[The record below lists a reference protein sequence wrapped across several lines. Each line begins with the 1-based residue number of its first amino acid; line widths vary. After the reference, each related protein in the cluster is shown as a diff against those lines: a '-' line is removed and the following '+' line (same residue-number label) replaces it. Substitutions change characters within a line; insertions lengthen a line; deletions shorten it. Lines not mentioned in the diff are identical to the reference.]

1 MAQQQAT
8 PSGFQMPAATEI
20 ILGVLILALVVILL
34 MPLPVMLLDFIIT
47 MNISLGVIL
56 LMMSLYVQKP
66 LDMAAFP
73 SIILVGTMFRLA
85 LSIAA
90 TRAILAKGEAGGIIH
105 TFGEF
110 VTGGNLIVGAV
121 IFIIITIVQFM
132 VITKGAE
139 RIAEVGARFALD
151 AMPGKQMTIDADFN
165 AGLISPDEAIRR
177 REDLQRESALFGSM
191 DGAMKFVKGD
201 AIAGII
207 ITVINAIGG
216 LAIGMLMNGMAIAEA
231 LEHYTKLTVGDGLA
245 AQVPALLMSVA
256 SGLMM
261 SRSTASEGS
270 LAKDLFAQVQKKPY
284 GLLFAAGFLIVIAIS
299 GLLGTGMPWYTF
311 FPIALILIGIAGS
324 VFLTSNMQEQLSQ
337 LDQVKE
343 NMSDLINPNRMYEK
357 LGVDALSLQ
366 VGNDLLVIAD
376 PDQDGQLLG
385 KIAGLRSRLTDEL
398 GFILPNIRI
407 MDSMQIG
414 SHEYMIS
421 IRGNPVAQANIYPGR
436 YMIPAS
442 HFQSHNLR
450 PPEDV
455 VVDMEPTYGMEEAYW
470 LIAQDIPEELTQSAV
485 DATDALIE
493 HLKEVVI
500 KHVDEVMTKMDV
512 LKLMELVR
520 MQDQSLIQELVPAIL
535 TPNDL
540 RKMFVNLVRE
550 KVSIKDI
557 MFVFERLSDYARFS
571 REPDVLSERLRAALG
586 RQICLGHTDR
596 NKNLYAITLSN
607 DWEKMLDDNCQ
618 RTELGTMFMLNPLQI
633 QELIENTR
641 ETIRRVQQTYNR
653 LPVVLCS
660 PRIRLPLFQLL
671 DRHIPVITV
680 MSYSELIP
688 DIQVQAVGTVGTS
701 DFADNYGYSA

>member
-1 MAQQQAT
+1 MARPQQPQKAFAI
-8 PSGFQMPAATEI
+8 PPMTEI
-20 ILGVLILALVVILL
+20 ALGALIIALVVILL
-34 MPLPVMLLDFIIT
+34 MPMPTWMLDIILT

-85 LSIAA
+85 LSISA
-90 TRAILAKGEAGGIIH
+90 TRSILANGEAGAIIH
-105 TFGEF
+105 AFGEF

-121 IFIIITIVQFM
+121 IFIIITLVQFM

-165 AGLISPDEAIRR
+165 AGLIPPDEAIRR

-216 LAIGMLMNGMAIAEA
+216 LAIGLLMKGMQIPDA
-231 LEHYTKLTVGDGLA
+231 LQHYTVLTVGDGLA
-245 AQVPALLMSVA
+245 SQVPALLMSVA

-270 LAKDLFAQVQKKPY
+270 LAKDLYSQIQNKPY
-284 GLLFAAGFLIVIAIS
+284 SMLFAAVFLMLIGLSGFF
-299 GLLGTGMPWYTF
+299 GTGMPILTF
-311 FPIALILIGIAGS
+311 GPIALGLVGVAFS
-324 VFLTSNMQEQLSQ
+324 VFLAHDVQQQLGQ
-337 LDQVKE
+337 LDSVKE
-343 NMSDLINPNRMYEK
+343 NMQDLINPNRMYEK
-357 LGVDALSLQ
+357 LGVDPLNLQ

-385 KIAGLRSRLTDEL
+385 KIAGLRSRMTDEL

-407 MDSMQIG
+407 MDSTTIQPN
-414 SHEYMIS
+414 EYMIS
-421 IRGNPVAQANIYPGR
+421 IRGNPVATGTVYPGR
-436 YMIPAS
+436 YMLPVSLMEAQNIE
-442 HFQSHNLR
+442 
-450 PPEDV
+450 PPPNAIRGL
-455 VVDMEPTYGMEEAYW
+455 EPTHALEDCYW
-470 LIAQDIPEELTQSAV
+470 VLQHEVPEILQRNALE
-485 DATDALIE
+485 ATDALIE

-500 KHVDEVMTKMDV
+500 KHVDDVMTKMDV

-520 MQDQSLIQELVPAIL
+520 SQDQSLIQELIPGIL

-540 RKMFVNLVRE
+540 RKLFVNLIRE

-557 MFVFERLSDYARFS
+557 IFIFERLSDYARFS
-571 REPDVLSERLRAALG
+571 KEPDVLSERLRAALG
-586 RQICLGHTDR
+586 RQICLLYADR
-596 NKNLYAITLSN
+596 NKALYAVTLAN
-607 DWEKMLDDNCQ
+607 EWEKLLDDSCQ
-618 RTELGTMFMLNPLQI
+618 RTELGTMFLLNPLQV
-633 QELIENTR
+633 QELIEMTG
-641 ETIRRVQQTYNR
+641 ETINQVRQTYNR
-653 LPVVLCS
+653 LPVILCS

-671 DRHIPVITV
+671 DRHIPLITV
-680 MSYSELIP
+680 LSYSELIP
-688 DIQVQAVGTVGTS
+688 DIQVHAVGTIGGGEY
-701 DFADNYGYSA
+701 ADNYGY

>member
-1 MAQQQAT
+1 MAQPNPNTSFAIPPIT
-8 PSGFQMPAATEI
+8 ELVLGFLI
-20 ILGVLILALVVILL
+20 IALVVIILAP
-34 MPLPVMLLDFIIT
+34 MPPILLDLILT
-47 MNISLGVIL
+47 MNISIGVVL
-56 LMMSLYVQKP
+56 LMMALYVQKP

-85 LSIAA
+85 LSISA
-90 TRAILAKGEAGGIIH
+90 TRSILSKGEAGSIIH
-105 TFGEF
+105 AFGEF

-121 IFIIITIVQFM
+121 IFIIITLVQFM

-165 AGLISPDEAIRR
+165 AGLIPPEEAVRR

-216 LAIGMLMNGMAIAEA
+216 LAIGIAMRGMALEEA
-231 LEHYTKLTVGDGLA
+231 LTTYTKLTVGDGLA

-270 LAKDLFAQVQKKPY
+270 LAKDLFSQIQAKPY
-284 GLLFAAGFLIVIAIS
+284 SMLFAAAF
-299 GLLGTGMPWYTF
+299 
-311 FPIALILIGIAGS
+311 LILIGISGFFGTGMPPLTFGLIGAGLIMVAFS
-324 VFLTSNMQEQLSQ
+324 VFLAHDVQKQLGQ
-337 LDQVKE
+337 LDSVKE
-343 NMSDLINPNRMYEK
+343 NMQDLINPNRMYEK
-357 LGVDALSLQ
+357 LGVDPLNLQ

-385 KIAGLRSRLTDEL
+385 KIAGLRARMTDEI

-407 MDSMQIG
+407 MDSTTI
-414 SHEYMIS
+414 HPNEYLVS
-421 IRGNPVAQANIYPGR
+421 IRGNPVESGRVYPGR
-436 YMIPAS
+436 YMLPVSLMQANNI
-442 HFQSHNLR
+442 Q
-450 PPEDV
+450 PPPGAIRDI
-455 VVDMEPTYGMEEAYW
+455 EPTHGMEECLW
-470 LIAQDIPEELTQSAV
+470 MLQQEVPEILQRNALE
-485 DATDALIE
+485 ATDALIDHMRE
-493 HLKEVVI
+493 IVV

-520 MQDQSLIQELVPAIL
+520 SQDQSLIQELVPNIM

-540 RKMFVNLVRE
+540 RKVFVNLLRE

-557 MFVFERLSDYARFS
+557 IFIFERLTDFARFS
-571 REPDVLSERLRAALG
+571 KEPDVLSERLRAALG
-586 RQICLGHTDR
+586 RQICLLNSDR
-596 NKNLYAITLSN
+596 EKNMYAVTLSN
-607 DWEKMLDDNCQ
+607 EWEKLLDDSCQ
-618 RTELGTMFMLNPLQI
+618 RTELGTMFLLNPLQV
-633 QELIENTR
+633 QDLVEMTGEALN
-641 ETIRRVQQTYNR
+641 RVRQTYNR
-653 LPVVLCS
+653 VPVILCS

-671 DRHIPVITV
+671 DRHIPLVTV

-688 DIQVQAVGTVGTS
+688 DIQVHAVGAVGTAEG
-701 DFADNYGYSA
+701 ADNYGY

>member
-1 MAQQQAT
+1 MAQPQGGAGSFKL
-8 PSGFQMPAATEI
+8 PSVSELTMSIMICALI
-20 ILGVLILALVVILL
+20 IVILL
-34 MPLPVMLLDFIIT
+34 PMPVFLLDIILT

-56 LMMSLYVQKP
+56 LMMALYVQKP

-90 TRAILAKGEAGGIIH
+90 TRSILSKGEAGGIIH
-105 TFGEF
+105 AFGEL

-121 IFIIITIVQFM
+121 IFIIITLVQFM

-165 AGLISPDEAIRR
+165 AGLISPDEAVKR

-216 LAIGMLMNGMAIAEA
+216 LAIGMLMNGMAVEEA
-231 LEHYTKLTVGDGLA
+231 LQRYTILTVGDGLA

-270 LAKDLFAQVQKKPY
+270 LAKDLFAQVQGKPY
-284 GLLFAAGFLIVIAIS
+284 GLIFAAAFLGLIGIS
-299 GLLGTGMPWYTF
+299 GLFGTGMPIWAF
-311 FPIALILIGIAGS
+311 GPIAVGLGAIAFS
-324 VFLTSNMQEQLSQ
+324 VFLATDVQQQLGQ

-343 NMSDLINPNRMYEK
+343 NMSELINPNRMYEK
-357 LGVDALSLQ
+357 LGVDPLSLQ

-385 KIAGLRSRLTDEL
+385 KIAGLRSRMTDEI

-407 MDSMQIG
+407 MDSNSIG
-414 SHEYMIS
+414 PNEYLIS
-421 IRGNPVAQANIYPGR
+421 IRNNPVASANVYPGR

-442 HFQSHNLR
+442 QFQIHNLQ
-450 PPEDV
+450 PPKSAI
-455 VVDMEPTYGMEEAYW
+455 VDMEPTYGIEEAYW
-470 LIAQDIPEELTQSAV
+470 LPPQEIPEQLQKSAV

-500 KHVDEVMTKMDV
+500 KHVDEVMSKMDV

-520 MQDQSLIQELVPAIL
+520 QQDQSIIQELVPAIL

-540 RKMFVNLVRE
+540 RKIFVNMIRE

-557 MFVFERLSDYARFS
+557 MFVFERMSDYARYS
-571 REPDVLSERLRAALG
+571 REPDILSERLRAALG
-586 RQICLGHTDR
+586 RAICLSHADK
-596 NKNLYAITLSN
+596 NKNLYAVTLSN
-607 DWEKMLDDNCQ
+607 EWEKILDDSCQ
-618 RTELGTMFMLNPLQI
+618 RTELGTMFLLNPLQV
-633 QELIENTR
+633 QELIEVTG
-641 ETIRRVQQTYNR
+641 ETLRRVQQTYDR
-653 LPVVLCS
+653 VPVILCS

-671 DRHIPVITV
+671 DRHIPIITV

-688 DIQVQAVGTVGTS
+688 DIQVQAVGTIGTS

>member
-1 MAQQQAT
+1 MAHPQGGKSFAI
-8 PSGFQMPAATEI
+8 PPVTEI
-20 ILGVLILALVVILL
+20 ALGGLLLGLVVIILAP
-34 MPLPVMLLDFIIT
+34 MPSFFLDIVIT
-47 MNISLGVIL
+47 MNISIGVIL

-73 SIILVGTMFRLA
+73 SIILVGTLFRLA
-85 LSIAA
+85 LGIAA
-90 TRAILAKGEAGGIIH
+90 TRSILSTGEAGGIID
-105 TFGEF
+105 TFGKF

-165 AGLISPDEAIRR
+165 AGLIAPEEAVRR

-216 LAIGMLMNGMAIAEA
+216 LAIGMLMKGMAIEEA
-231 LEHYTKLTVGDGLA
+231 LNHYTILTIGDGLA

-270 LAKDLFAQVQKKPY
+270 LAKDLFAQVQSKPY
-284 GLLFAAGFLIVIAIS
+284 GLIFAAFFLLLIAIS
-299 GLLGTGMPWYTF
+299 GVFGTGMPWWTF
-311 FPIALILIGIAGS
+311 LPIAGLLAGIAFS
-324 VFLTSNMQEQLSQ
+324 VFLTNDVQQQLGQ

-343 NMSDLINPNRMYEK
+343 NMNELINPNRMYEK
-357 LGVDALSLQ
+357 LGVDTLSLQ

-376 PDQDGQLLG
+376 PEQNGQLLG
-385 KIAGLRSRLTDEL
+385 KIAGLRSRMTDEL

-414 SHEYMIS
+414 PHEYLIS
-421 IRGNPVAQANIYPGR
+421 IRGNPVASANVYPDY

-442 HFQSHNLR
+442 QVQAANVQLPSNTIT
-450 PPEDV
+450 
-455 VVDMEPTYGMEEAYW
+455 DMEPIYGLEEAYW
-470 LIAQDIPEELTQSAV
+470 LAPNDIPESLKNNAV
-485 DATDALIE
+485 DATDALID
-493 HLKEVVI
+493 HLREIVI

-520 MQDQSLIQELVPAIL
+520 HQDQTLIQELVPAIL

-540 RKMFVNLVRE
+540 RKIFVNLIRE

-557 MFVFERLSDYARFS
+557 LYVFERLTDYARFS
-571 REPDVLSERLRAALG
+571 KEPDILSERLRAALG
-586 RQICLGHTDR
+586 RQICLLHADR
-596 NKNLYAITLSN
+596 NKNLYAVTLSN
-607 DWEKMLDDNCQ
+607 EWEKMLDDSCQ
-618 RTELGTMFMLNPLQI
+618 RTELGTMFLLNPLQV
-633 QELIENTR
+633 QELIEITS
-641 ETIRRVQQTYNR
+641 ETIRRAQQSYDR
-653 LPVVLCS
+653 VPVILCS

-671 DRHIPVITV
+671 DRHIPVITI

-688 DIQVQAVGTVGTS
+688 DIQVQAVGTIGSS
-701 DFADNYGYSA
+701 DFVDNYGYSA

>member
-1 MAQQQAT
+1 MAQPNSNSFAIPPIT
-8 PSGFQMPAATEI
+8 ELVLGFLI
-20 ILGVLILALVVILL
+20 IALVVIILAP
-34 MPLPVMLLDFIIT
+34 MPPFLLDLILT
-47 MNISLGVIL
+47 MNISIGVVL
-56 LMMSLYVQKP
+56 LMMALYVQKP

-85 LSIAA
+85 LSISA
-90 TRAILAKGEAGGIIH
+90 TRSILSKGEAGSIIH
-105 TFGEF
+105 AFGEF

-121 IFIIITIVQFM
+121 IFIIITLVQFM

-165 AGLISPDEAIRR
+165 AGLIAPDEAVRR

-216 LAIGMLMNGMAIAEA
+216 LAIGIAMRGMALEEA
-231 LEHYTKLTVGDGLA
+231 LTTYTKLTVGDGLA

-270 LAKDLFAQVQKKPY
+270 LAKDLFSQIQAKPY
-284 GLLFAAGFLIVIAIS
+284 SMLFAAAFLILIGVS
-299 GLLGTGMPWYTF
+299 GFFGTGMPPLTF
-311 FPIALILIGIAGS
+311 GLIGAGLIMVAFS
-324 VFLTSNMQEQLSQ
+324 VFLAHDVQKQLGQ
-337 LDQVKE
+337 LDSVKE
-343 NMSDLINPNRMYEK
+343 NMQDLINPNRMYEK
-357 LGVDALSLQ
+357 LGVDPLNLQ

-385 KIAGLRSRLTDEL
+385 KIAGLRARMTDEI

-407 MDSMQIG
+407 MDSTTI
-414 SHEYMIS
+414 HPNEYMVS
-421 IRGNPVAQANIYPGR
+421 IRGNPVESGRVYPGR
-436 YMIPAS
+436 YMLPVSLMQANNIE
-442 HFQSHNLR
+442 
-450 PPEDV
+450 PPPGAIRDI
-455 VVDMEPTYGMEEAYW
+455 EPTHGMEECIW
-470 LIAQDIPEELTQSAV
+470 MLQHEVPESLQRNALE
-485 DATDALIE
+485 ATDALIDHMRE
-493 HLKEVVI
+493 IVV

-520 MQDQSLIQELVPAIL
+520 SQDQSLIQELVPNIM

-540 RKMFVNLVRE
+540 RKVFVNLLRE

-557 MFVFERLSDYARFS
+557 IFIFERLTDFARFS
-571 REPDVLSERLRAALG
+571 KEPDVLSERLRAALG
-586 RQICLGHTDR
+586 RQICLLNSDR
-596 NKNLYAITLSN
+596 DKNMYAVTLSN
-607 DWEKMLDDNCQ
+607 EWEKLLDDSCQ
-618 RTELGTMFMLNPLQI
+618 RTELGTMFLLNPLQV
-633 QELIENTR
+633 QDLVEMTGEALN
-641 ETIRRVQQTYNR
+641 RVRQTYNR
-653 LPVVLCS
+653 VPVILCS

-671 DRHIPVITV
+671 DRHIPLVTV

-688 DIQVQAVGTVGTS
+688 DIQVHAVGAVGTTEG
-701 DFADNYGYSA
+701 ADNYGY

>member
-1 MAQQQAT
+1 MAHPGQQNSFA
-8 PSGFQMPAATEI
+8 MPPVTEI
-20 ILGVLILALVVILL
+20 AMALLVIALIFVILL
-34 MPLPVMLLDFIIT
+34 PLPPFLIDIIIT
-47 MNISLGVIL
+47 MNISIGIVL
-56 LMMSLYVQKP
+56 LMMALYVQKP

-73 SIILVGTMFRLA
+73 SIILMGTMFRLA

-90 TRAILAKGEAGGIIH
+90 TRAILASGEAGLIIH
-105 TFGEF
+105 AFGEF
-110 VTGGNLIVGAV
+110 VTKGNLIVGAV

-132 VITKGAE
+132 VITKGSE

-216 LAIGMLMNGMAIAEA
+216 LIIGMAMKGMAIDEA
-231 LEHYTKLTVGDGLA
+231 LKHYTILTVGDGLT

-261 SRSTASEGS
+261 TRSTATEGS
-270 LAKDLFAQVQKKPY
+270 LAKDLFTQVQSKPY
-284 GLLFAAGFLIVIAIS
+284 GLLFAAVFLGIIA
-299 GLLGTGMPWYTF
+299 LGGAWAGMPWWNF
-311 FPIALILIGIAGS
+311 GIVAIALVVIAMT
-324 VFLTSNMQEQLSQ
+324 VFIATDVQQQLGQ
-337 LDQVKE
+337 LDAVKE
-343 NMSDLINPNRMYEK
+343 NMSELINPNRMYEK
-357 LGVDALSLQ
+357 LGVDPLALQ

-385 KIAGLRSRLTDEL
+385 KIAGLRARMTDEL

-407 MDSMQIG
+407 MDSLSLG
-414 SHEYMIS
+414 PNEYLIS
-421 IRGNPVAQANIYPGR
+421 IRNNPVANGNVYPGY
-436 YMIPAS
+436 YMVPAS
-442 HFQSHNLR
+442 QYQSHNLR
-450 PPEDV
+450 PSASAIEDL
-455 VVDMEPTYGMEEAYW
+455 EPTYQLENAYW
-470 LIAQDIPEELTQSAV
+470 APSHEIPEPLQRNATE
-485 DATDALIE
+485 ATDALIE
-493 HLKEVVI
+493 HLKETVI
-500 KHVDEVMTKMDV
+500 KHVDDVMTKMDV

-520 MQDQSLIQELVPAIL
+520 QHDQSLIQELVPAIL

-540 RKMFVNLVRE
+540 RKIFVNLIRE

-557 MFVFERLSDYARFS
+557 IFVFERLSDYARFS
-571 REPDVLSERLRAALG
+571 KEPDILSERLRAAMG
-586 RQICLGHTDR
+586 RSICLAHADK
-596 NKNLYAITLSN
+596 NKNLYAVTLSN
-607 DWEKMLDDNCQ
+607 EWEKMLDDSCQ
-618 RTELGTMFMLNPLQI
+618 RTELGTMFLLNPLQV
-633 QELIENTR
+633 QELIETTG
-641 ETIRRVQQTYNR
+641 ETLRRVQQTYDR
-653 LPVVLCS
+653 VPVILCS

-688 DIQVQAVGTVGTS
+688 DIQVQAVGTIGTS
-701 DFADNYGYSA
+701 DFADTYGYTS

>member
-1 MAQQQAT
+1 MAQPQQSSFVLPPVT
-8 PSGFQMPAATEI
+8 ELGLGFLIIMLII
-20 ILGVLILALVVILL
+20 ILLI
-34 MPLPVMLLDFIIT
+34 PLEPWLLDIVIT
-47 MNISLGVIL
+47 MNVTLGVIL

-73 SIILVGTMFRLA
+73 SIILIGTLFRLA

-90 TRAILAKGEAGGIIH
+90 TRAILSKGEAGGIIH
-105 TFGEF
+105 AFGMF
-110 VTGGNLIVGAV
+110 VTGGNLVVGAV
-121 IFIIITIVQFM
+121 IFIIITIVNFM

-139 RIAEVGARFALD
+139 RVAEVGARFALD

-177 REDLQRESALFGSM
+177 REDLQREMSLLGSM

-207 ITVINAIGG
+207 ITVINALGG
-216 LAIGMLMNGMAIAEA
+216 LAIGMVQRGLPLEDA
-231 LEHYTKLTVGDGLA
+231 LRIYTNLTIGDALA
-245 AQVPALLMSVA
+245 AQVPALMMSVA

-270 LAKDLFAQVQKKPY
+270 LAKDLFAQVQNKPY
-284 GLLFAAGFLIVIAIS
+284 SLLFSAVFLMLIAVTGFW
-299 GLLGTGMPWYTF
+299 TGMPPLTF
-311 FPIALILIGIAGS
+311 GILALVLVGIAFS
-324 VFLTSNMQEQLSQ
+324 VFLAHDVQQQLGQ

-357 LGVDALSLQ
+357 LGVDPLSLQ

-385 KIAGLRSRLTDEL
+385 KIAGLRARMTDEL

-407 MDSMQIG
+407 MDS
-414 SHEYMIS
+414 IS
-421 IRGNPVAQANIYPGR
+421 IGPNEYLVSIRNNPVATGNVYPGH

-442 HFQSHNLR
+442 QFEAHNLQ
-450 PPEDV
+450 PPPGAV
-455 VVDMEPTYGMEEAYW
+455 TDMEPTFGLEEAYW
-470 LIAQDIPEELTQSAV
+470 LIPQDIPEALQRNATE
-485 DATDALIE
+485 ATDALIE

-500 KHVDEVMTKMDV
+500 KHVDDVMTKMDV
-512 LKLMELVR
+512 LKLMEMVR
-520 MQDQSLIQELVPAIL
+520 QHDQSLIQELIPAIL

-540 RKMFVNLVRE
+540 RKIFVNLVRE

-557 MFVFERLSDYARFS
+557 IFVFERLSDYARFS
-571 REPDVLSERLRAALG
+571 KEPDILSERLRAAMG
-586 RQICLGHTDR
+586 RQICLSHADR
-596 NKNLYAITLSN
+596 NKNLYAVTLSN
-607 DWEKMLDDNCQ
+607 EWEKMLDDSCQ
-618 RTELGTMFMLNPLQI
+618 RTELGTMFLLNPLQV
-633 QELIENTR
+633 QELIETTS
-641 ETIRRVQQTYNR
+641 ETLRRVQQTYDR
-653 LPVVLCS
+653 VPVILCS

-671 DRHIPVITV
+671 DRHIPIITV

-688 DIQVQAVGTVGTS
+688 DIQVQAVGTIGASEFTE
-701 DFADNYGYSA
+701 NYGYT

>member
-1 MAQQQAT
+1 MAQPQGGQSFVL
-8 PSGFQMPAATEI
+8 PSASELTMSIMICALI
-20 ILGVLILALVVILL
+20 IVILL
-34 MPLPVMLLDFIIT
+34 PMPTWLLDVILT

-90 TRAILAKGEAGGIIH
+90 TRSILSKGEAGGIIH
-105 TFGEF
+105 AFGEL

-121 IFIIITIVQFM
+121 IFIIITLVQFM

-165 AGLISPDEAIRR
+165 AGLISPEEAIKK

-216 LAIGMLMNGMAIAEA
+216 LAIGMLMNGMAVEEA
-231 LEHYTKLTVGDGLA
+231 LQHYTILTVGDGLA

-261 SRSTASEGS
+261 SRSTASENS
-270 LAKDLFAQVQKKPY
+270 LAKDLFAQVQGKPY
-284 GLLFAAGFLIVIAIS
+284 GLIFSAAFLLLIGLS
-299 GLLGTGMPWYTF
+299 GLFGTGMPLWAF
-311 FPIALILIGIAGS
+311 GPIALGLGAIAFS
-324 VFLTSNMQEQLSQ
+324 VFLATDVQQQLGQ

-343 NMSDLINPNRMYEK
+343 NMSELINPNRMYEK
-357 LGVDALSLQ
+357 LGVDPLSLQ

-385 KIAGLRSRLTDEL
+385 KIAGLRSRMTDEL

-407 MDSMQIG
+407 MDSINIG
-414 SHEYMIS
+414 PNEYLIS
-421 IRGNPVAQANIYPGR
+421 IRNNPVASANVYPGR

-442 HFQSHNLR
+442 QFQLHNLK
-450 PPEDV
+450 PPQSAI
-455 VVDMEPTYGMEEAYW
+455 VDMEPTFGIEEAYW
-470 LIAQDIPEELTQSAV
+470 LPPQEIPEQLQKSAV

-493 HLKEVVI
+493 HMKEVVI
-500 KHVDEVMTKMDV
+500 KHVDEVMSKMDV

-520 MQDQSLIQELVPAIL
+520 QQDQSIIQELIPAIL

-540 RKMFVNLVRE
+540 RKIFVNMVRE

-557 MFVFERLSDYARFS
+557 MFVFERLSDYARYS
-571 REPDVLSERLRAALG
+571 KEPDILSERLRAALG
-586 RQICLGHTDR
+586 RQICLLHSDK
-596 NKNLYAITLSN
+596 NKNLYAVTLSN
-607 DWEKMLDDNCQ
+607 EWEKILDDSCQ
-618 RTELGTMFMLNPLQI
+618 RTELGTMFLLNPLQV
-633 QELIENTR
+633 QELIEITG
-641 ETIRRVQQTYNR
+641 ETLRRVQQTYER
-653 LPVVLCS
+653 VPIILCS

-671 DRHIPVITV
+671 DRHIPIITV

-688 DIQVQAVGTVGTS
+688 DIQVQAVGTIGTS